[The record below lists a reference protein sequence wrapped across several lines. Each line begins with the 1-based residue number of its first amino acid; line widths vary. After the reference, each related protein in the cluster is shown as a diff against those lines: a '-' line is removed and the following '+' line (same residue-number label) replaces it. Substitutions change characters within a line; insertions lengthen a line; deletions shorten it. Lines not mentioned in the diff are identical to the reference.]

1 MQQNPTDSHDFEQI
15 LRDAGLRITGQR
27 KTILKMLVNA
37 REHPDALGIYQKAKE
52 ADASVSLAT
61 VYRTLKVLQDKGAI
75 RRHAF
80 EGGASR
86 FESADR
92 PHHDHIV
99 DVDTGEIVEFRSEQI
114 EKLQEE
120 IAGQLGYEII
130 SHRLELYG
138 RRRDPKR
145 RSK

>member
-1 MQQNPTDSHDFEQI
+1 
-15 LRDAGLRITGQR
+15 
-27 KTILKMLVNA
+27 MLA
-37 REHPDALGIYQKAKE
+37 DEHEHPDAIGIYRKARE

-75 RRHAF
+75 RRHLF

-99 DVDTGEIVEFRSEQI
+99 DVDTGEIIEFRSEQI
-114 EKLQEE
+114 ERLQDE
-120 IAGQLGYEII
+120 IAGLLGYEIV
-130 SHRLELYG
+130 SHRLELYA
-138 RRRDPKR
+138 RRRRPKGH
-145 RSK
+145 SKSGAAARD

>member
-1 MQQNPTDSHDFEQI
+1 MKQNRTSSRDFEQI

-27 KTILKMLVNA
+27 KTILRTLANEH
-37 REHPDALGIYQKAKE
+37 EHPNALGIHQKARE
-52 ADASVSLAT
+52 ADASISLAT

-120 IAGQLGYEII
+120 IAGQLGYDIV

-138 RRRDPKR
+138 RKRDPKR